1 MKFGGR
7 GTRSPAPVSA
17 SLYRLRRQTALRGTA
32 SPLHVNVSGEV
43 RIVQERTIAS
53 LDLTKKDLPAALCGN
68 HNREVRC
75 STPES
80 MRDLFEQQDVPLTLA
95 HAKFVKAIDYAKV
108 KTD

>member
-1 MKFGGR
+1 MEEGLAVPLRSALRSTACGGR
-7 GTRSPAPVSA
+7 LPCAGPRA
-17 SLYRLRRQTALRGTA
+17 
-32 SPLHVNVSGEV
+32 PLHVSVSGEV
-43 RIVQERTIAS
+43 RIVHKRTIAS
-53 LDLTKKDLPAALCGN
+53 LDLTKKDLPAAPCGN

-95 HAKFVKAIDYAKV
+95 HAKIVKAIAYAKV